1 MEALGTLSGGAPLK
15 KRYMAGTTISD
26 AGIPLLGAVDAG
38 TDLGSVEPIGASAAV
53 NTGSMVGLGIDTTGT
68 VAATGITAD
77 TNEDLFVTCL
87 INPDLIYRARANN
100 GTTSGTALATTSPT
114 AADASGVTLTGTTTF
129 DNGAVWGY
137 TGTNVGFFRRCDDTA
152 GSVSINFPNG
162 TATTDT
168 YIAVHGFPCSVELT
182 NWECY
187 DLTTDLTEIVAQTAV
202 TDTNNFA
209 TVDME
214 MRDASEEGDL
224 KSFYHLIANNHLF
237 GSSSLS

>member
-1 MEALGTLSGGAPLK
+1 MEALGTLSGGAPVK
-15 KRYMAGTTISD
+15 KRYMAGTTMST
-26 AGIPLLGAVDAG
+26 AGIPVLGAVDAG
-38 TDLGSVEPIGASAAV
+38 TDLGSIEPMTASSAT
-53 NTGSMVGLGIDTTGT
+53 NTGSQVGLLIDTTGT
-68 VAATGITAD
+68 VAATGITD
-77 TNEDLFVTCL
+77 SNELFGTVL

-114 AADASGVTLTGTTTF
+114 AADATGATLTGATTF

-137 TGTNVGFFRRCDDTA
+137 TGTNVGEFRRADDTA
-152 GSVSINFPNG
+152 GSLSINLPNG

-237 GSSSLS
+237 GSSSLA

>member
-1 MEALGTLSGGAPLK
+1 MEALGTLSGGAPVV

-26 AGIPLLGAVDAG
+26 AGIPLLGAVDAA
-38 TDLGSVEPIGASAAV
+38 TDLGSVEPMTASAAT
-53 NTGSMVGLGIDTTGT
+53 NTGSQVGLGLDTCT
-68 VAATGITAD
+68 VAATGITTA
-77 TNEDLFVTCL
+77 TNDDLFISTI
-87 INPDLIYRARANN
+87 INPDLIYRARMNN
-100 GTTSGTALATTSPT
+100 GTTSGTALATTSPSS
-114 AADASGVTLTGTTTF
+114 ADATGATLTGATTF
-129 DNGAVWGY
+129 DNGAVWGF
-137 TGTNVGFFRRCDDTA
+137 TGTNVGFFRRADDTA
-152 GSVSINFPNG
+152 GSLSINLPNG

-182 NWECY
+182 SWECY

-202 TDTNNFA
+202 VDTNNFA

-237 GSSSLS
+237 GSSSLA